1 MDYHLYITVKQFLTG
16 LVVVGIIM
24 MLISFFNHKNL
35 ILTVFL
41 NSMKALL
48 NAVMSI
54 LIMFGGIIYVIKS
67 LFTNKG

>member
-24 MLISFFNHKNL
+24 ILISFFNHRDL
-35 ILTVFL
+35 ILAVFL

-48 NAVMSI
+48 NAVMPI
-54 LIMFGGIIYVIKS
+54 FIIFGGIIYMIKS
-67 LFTNKG
+67 LFRK